1 MVSIRLDSPSV
12 GQRLVELY
20 WSLRAFR
27 GRSRGLRSPPWDG
40 FGEPLN
46 GQSARQRTVDFL
58 IRAFSPDTC
67 IETGTFYGWTARYL
81 ASYGVPLYTVEI
93 LPGPYHVAKRYLQ
106 HLSNVTLICGDSAVA
121 MRQLAG
127 RDEIRRPFLY
137 LDAHWQERVALFDD
151 VRCAFSSWPD
161 ALIVID
167 DFHVPND
174 PGYGYDIYDG
184 TPFAL
189 DHRFAQTSWF
199 RPANASNLPGLFF
212 AGMGTVPGVGVP
224 MVLVSGRLAAER
236 VLAASGEAP
245 R

>member
-1 MVSIRLDSPSV
+1 
-12 GQRLVELY
+12 
-20 WSLRAFR
+20 
-27 GRSRGLRSPPWDG
+27 
-40 FGEPLN
+40 
-46 GQSARQRTVDFL
+46 VDFL
-58 IRAFSPDTC
+58 IRAFSPDAC

-127 RDEIRRPFLY
+127 RAEIRRPFLY

-189 DHRFAQTSWF
+189 DEFEIPEGTTIAY
-199 RPANASNLPGLFF
+199 P
-212 AGMGTVPGVGVP
+212 TVPAREETGARRGSVFLGI
-224 MVLVSGRLAAER
+224 GADAGTAIERAEGTLDSLSR
-236 VLAASGEAP
+236 A
-245 R
+245 